1 MIFELFAKRLFSQAF
16 NNDLSE
22 LEPKHI
28 FLRKSVNHL
37 GFKFGLTMLL
47 IIIFL
52 GIFGPHII
60 GISPYEQDLT
70 KRLLPP
76 IWVEGGNWEHIFGTD
91 GNGRDYLARI
101 LYGTR
106 ISLTIGF
113 GAAFVGMII
122 GISLGILAGYFG
134 GWVDQ
139 LVNYLLTCQLALP
152 GLLLAMTVVF
162 LIGPSITVVIL
173 VIGVLHWTLFLVVSR
188 SATQRIRNLD
198 YVLAANAIGASK
210 YQIIF
215 SDIIPNILNQ
225 IIVIFTLEVG
235 IAILSEASL
244 SFLGVGIQPPTPSWG
259 LLIAEGRE
267 ALFFQPWLIIL
278 PGIALFLL
286 VVSINMLGDGLR
298 DITDPNSKIE
308 IKSKVEVPISN
319 LKQNINS
326 KK

>member
-1 MIFELFAKRLFSQAF
+1 MILEMFMKRLLPQAF
-16 NNDLSE
+16 SSEIDE
-22 LEPKHI
+22 LEPKYI
-28 FLRKSVNHL
+28 FIRKGINHL
-37 GFKFGLTMLL
+37 GFKFGLTLF
-47 IIIFL
+47 IIIAFL
-52 GIFGPHII
+52 GIFGPLVIDL
-60 GISPYEQDLT
+60 SPYDQNLSN
-70 KRLLPP
+70 RLLPP
-76 IWVEGGNWEHIFGTD
+76 VWIEGGNWDHIFGTD

-113 GAAFVGMII
+113 GAAFVGMLI
-122 GISLGILAGYFG
+122 GVTLGILAGYFG

-139 LVNYLLTCQLALP
+139 IVNYLLTCQLALP

-188 SATQRIRNLD
+188 SATQRIKNLD

-210 YQIIF
+210 TQIIF
-215 SDIIPNILNQ
+215 NDIIPNILNQ

-286 VVSINMLGDGLR
+286 VVSINMLGDGIR
-298 DITDPNSKIE
+298 DITDPNSKFE
-308 IKSKVEVPISN
+308 IKSVSIIKKP
-319 LKQNINS
+319 KNI
-326 KK
+326 

>member
-1 MIFELFAKRLFSQAF
+1 MILEMFMKRLLPQAF
-16 NNDLSE
+16 SREIDE
-22 LEPKHI
+22 LEPKYI
-28 FLRKSVNHL
+28 FIRKGINHL
-37 GFKFGLTMLL
+37 GFKFGLTLF
-47 IIIFL
+47 IIIAFL
-52 GIFGPHII
+52 GIFGPLVIDL
-60 GISPYEQDLT
+60 SPYDQNLSN
-70 KRLLPP
+70 RLLPP
-76 IWVEGGNWEHIFGTD
+76 VWIEGGNWNHIFGTD

-113 GAAFVGMII
+113 GAAFVGMLI
-122 GISLGILAGYFG
+122 GVTLGILAGYFG

-139 LVNYLLTCQLALP
+139 IVNYLLTCQLALP

-188 SATQRIRNLD
+188 SATQRIKNLD

-210 YQIIF
+210 TQIIF
-215 SDIIPNILNQ
+215 NDIIPNILNQ

-298 DITDPNSKIE
+298 DITDPNSKFE
-308 IKSKVEVPISN
+308 IKSVSIIQKP
-319 LKQNINS
+319 KNI
-326 KK
+326 